1 VRTAI
6 TVIAFVFTCAMAFGT
21 IAVMIMSGPDLFT
34 ALGLLVTALLAF
46 GILGALSQ
54 R

>member
-1 VRTAI
+1 
-6 TVIAFVFTCAMAFGT
+6 MAFGT
-21 IAVMIMSGPDLFT
+21 IAAMITSGPDLFT
-34 ALGLLVTALLAF
+34 GLGLLVTALFAI